1 MADRSKRDGRPDLTE
16 GSIGAI
22 EALEPDEHPY
32 DNSDADSAFGSDG
45 ESSTQSLASSI
56 LNYEYENGRRYHA
69 YCAGAY
75 PLPNDEKEQER
86 MDMQHHIYLLLLRG
100 EIHRAPLTQ
109 PVGNVLDIGTG
120 TGIWA
125 MDFADLYPE
134 CNVTATDLSAIQPSW
149 IPPNVQFRI
158 DDAEQNWDFRDKFD
172 YIHARSMGGSIGDWE
187 RLLRQAYENLNP
199 GGWIEI
205 TDFETWGTT
214 DDNSLPETSPYHE
227 YQVQLNEAAE
237 KFGKVMN
244 IAPRFQEFVENAGF
258 ASVTA
263 EKRKIPLSPWAK
275 DKRMKALGQ
284 YMNIQ
289 MMESIEPYSLALFTR
304 VLEWDNARIQAL
316 LAGVRKDLRNLN
328 YHMYSVVHTVYG
340 QKPFASE
347 KLRKAEKLLSQQLG

>member
-1 MADRSKRDGRPDLTE
+1 MADQAKIDGLPAPVVQESTRVP
-16 GSIGAI
+16 
-22 EALEPDEHPY
+22 EALEPDENPY

-100 EIHRAPLTQ
+100 ELHRAPLQ
-109 PVGNVLDIGTG
+109 SPVGNVLDIGTG

-134 CNVTATDLSAIQPSW
+134 CNVIATDLSAIQPSW

-158 DDAEQNWDFRDKFD
+158 DDAEQEWDFRHKFD
-172 YIHARSMGGSIGDWE
+172 YIHARSMGGSIGNWE
-187 RLLRQAYENLNP
+187 RLLKQSYDNLNP

-205 TDFETWGTT
+205 TDFETWATT

-227 YQVQLNEAAE
+227 YQVQLNLAAE

-244 IAPRFQEFVENAGF
+244 VSPRFEEFVRNAGF
-258 ASVTA
+258 TSVTE
-263 EKRKIPLSPWAK
+263 EKRKTPLSPWAK

-304 VLEWDNARIQAL
+304 VLRWDNAKIQAL
-316 LAGVRKDLRNLN
+316 LAGVREDLRNLN

-340 QKPFASE
+340 QKPPAQE
-347 KLRKAEKLLSQQLG
+347 KPEKAEATS